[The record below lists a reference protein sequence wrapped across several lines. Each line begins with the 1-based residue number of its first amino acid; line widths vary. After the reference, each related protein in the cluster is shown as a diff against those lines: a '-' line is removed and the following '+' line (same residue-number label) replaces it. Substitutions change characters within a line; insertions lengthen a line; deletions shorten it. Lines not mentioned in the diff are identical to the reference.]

1 MSVWATILTG
11 GHPGPARI
19 ALWLKNLW
27 YSALRHP
34 IKTFRLF
41 QPFGWARECVI
52 LLCMQALD
60 AHIDMCWERPWFW
73 PFRKFLVS
81 RGDKVPTYIPQ
92 PMNSQKSSPAS
103 PAAPP

>member
-1 MSVWATILTG
+1 MAWATILTG
-11 GHPGPARI
+11 GRPGPARI

-27 YSALRHP
+27 YQSLRHP
-34 IKTFRLF
+34 IRTFRIF
-41 QPFGWARECVI
+41 QPFGWARECLI

-92 PMNSQKSSPAS
+92 ANEFAEKLAAW